1 MYFLSTKI
9 ANYAELTCKL
19 LPQIR
24 GLMVSFWC
32 LWVIFSKVMPF
43 IVRKI
48 LKWLWSQLKKKK
60 KFNYTNYVKTDF
72 IAEKLI
78 EWANMH
84 SATLYKLTL
93 ME

>member
-1 MYFLSTKI
+1 
-9 ANYAELTCKL
+9 
-19 LPQIR
+19 
-24 GLMVSFWC
+24 
-32 LWVIFSKVMPF
+32 MPF

-48 LKWLWSQLKKKK
+48 LKWLWSQFKKKVV
-60 KFNYTNYVKTDF
+60 FNYANYVKTDF

>member
-1 MYFLSTKI
+1 MALKPILF
-9 ANYAELTCKL
+9 
-19 LPQIR
+19 
-24 GLMVSFWC
+24 
-32 LWVIFSKVMPF
+32 IFF
-43 IVRKI
+43 I
-48 LKWLWSQLKKKK
+48 
-60 KFNYTNYVKTDF
+60 KFNYANYVKTDF

>member
-1 MYFLSTKI
+1 
-9 ANYAELTCKL
+9 
-19 LPQIR
+19 
-24 GLMVSFWC
+24 
-32 LWVIFSKVMPF
+32 MPF

-48 LKWLWSQLKKKK
+48 LKWLWSQFKKK
-60 KFNYTNYVKTDF
+60 KFNYANYVKTDF

>member
-1 MYFLSTKI
+1 
-9 ANYAELTCKL
+9 
-19 LPQIR
+19 
-24 GLMVSFWC
+24 
-32 LWVIFSKVMPF
+32 MPF

-48 LKWLWSQLKKKK
+48 LKWLWSQFKKKK
-60 KFNYTNYVKTDF
+60 KFNYANYVKTDF

>member
-1 MYFLSTKI
+1 M
-9 ANYAELTCKL
+9 A
-19 LPQIR
+19 
-24 GLMVSFWC
+24 
-32 LWVIFSKVMPF
+32 
-43 IVRKI
+43 
-48 LKWLWSQLKKKK
+48 LKPNFKK
-60 KFNYTNYVKTDF
+60 KFNYANYVKTDF